1 MIGVSTGLDRQSF
14 MINCTHGFIRV
25 ITYVSYTCVCKH
37 ASMGKEDDARAMGL
51 AFAREMRK
59 QGLNILDVAALA
71 NVDPNT
77 VGRFIGGRNAR
88 PPTNR
93 VLKAL
98 QIALSLPEDFF
109 VNLETPVGGLVQDAS
124 HVTPLPKELTV
135 DERETIAKAALLL
148 SQAAALL
155 ATIAQPSSPPPPL
168 R

>member
-1 MIGVSTGLDRQSF
+1 
-14 MINCTHGFIRV
+14 
-25 ITYVSYTCVCKH
+25 
-37 ASMGKEDDARAMGL
+37 MGKDDDARAMGL

-71 NVDPNT
+71 NIDPNT

-98 QIALSLPEDFF
+98 QLALSLPDDFF
-109 VNLETPVGGLVQDAS
+109 VNIETPVSPLVQDS
-124 HVTPLPKELTV
+124 FHRTPPTKDLTV
-135 DERETIAKAALLL
+135 DERETIAKAAELL

-155 ATIAQPSSPPPPL
+155 ATIAQPSSPPPPVGEGSTS
-168 R
+168 